1 MSVCFTL
8 NSIPMK
14 KILLVF
20 GLFCFSFFFSQKN
33 QSYLQ
38 VGYASICCGPPSAD
52 PVINYIGKFVKK
64 NKIKNLEIYRQS
76 GMGKEGEFSL
86 YIGID
91 SLSKTQKTSFIKGLH
106 SAVSLQNSEKNKNG
120 GGIVNFDE
128 AMVVTKADLANKRNL
143 TIYKK

>member
-1 MSVCFTL
+1 
-8 NSIPMK
+8 MK

-120 GGIVNFDE
+120 AGIVNFDE
-128 AMVVTKADLANKRNL
+128 AMVVTKADLANKINL

>member
-1 MSVCFTL
+1 
-8 NSIPMK
+8 MK

-33 QSYLQ
+33 QNYLQ

-52 PVINYIGKFVKK
+52 PVMNYIGTFVKK
-64 NKIKNLEIYRQS
+64 NKIKNLEVYRQS
-76 GMGKEGEFSL
+76 GLGKEGEFSL

-91 SLSKTQKTSFIKGLH
+91 TLSKKQKTNFIKGLQ
-106 SAVSLQNSEKNKNG
+106 SAVSLQNNQKSKNG
-120 GGIVNFDE
+120 SGIVNFDE
-128 AMVVTKADLANKRNL
+128 TMVATKADLSNKKNL